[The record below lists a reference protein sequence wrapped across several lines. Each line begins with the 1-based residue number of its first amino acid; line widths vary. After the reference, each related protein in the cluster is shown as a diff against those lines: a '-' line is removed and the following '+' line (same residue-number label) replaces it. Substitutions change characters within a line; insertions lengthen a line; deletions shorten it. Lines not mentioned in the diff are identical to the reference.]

1 MKLKLNYLY
10 ISGTVCGIQDNV
22 LLSNRIVNGTESNI
36 GAWPWAVVLG
46 QPIGNDRIRVFCGGT
61 LINENYVL
69 TAAHCLAPGMITMG
83 RLADLDIST
92 TADGAKHEDFDIRGD
107 NIIIHEL

>member
-1 MKLKLNYLY
+1 M
-10 ISGTVCGIQDNV
+10 
-22 LLSNRIVNGTESNI
+22 
-36 GAWPWAVVLG
+36 
-46 QPIGNDRIRVFCGGT
+46 
-61 LINENYVL
+61 INENYVL

-107 NIIIHEL
+107 NVIIHEL